1 MSHTPIDHGGPAF
14 PLNASDAW
22 GGPTQ
27 GMTLRDWFAGQAD
40 VADALPLLNL
50 HDCEAMIGR
59 SRPSDF
65 VGLLKWHF
73 DVIAHLRMM
82 SADAMIEARK

>member
-27 GMTLRDWFAGQAD
+27 GMTLRQYIAIKVLAGWCANPN
-40 VADALPLLNL
+40 VVINPETSPGEALVL
-50 HDCEAMIGR
+50 
-59 SRPSDF
+59 
-65 VGLLKWHF
+65 
-73 DVIAHLRMM
+73 
-82 SADAMIEARK
+82 ADAMIEAGK